1 MSMLFGLLASSG
13 DVYLLIKIYFIFNV
27 LDHILFVVTMSVK
40 VKTFKRN
47 RFLTWKICFDI
58 PSGIKYVISFQC

>member
-1 MSMLFGLLASSG
+1 MSMLFGLLALSS
-13 DVYLLIKIYFIFNV
+13 DVYLHIKIYFIFNV
-27 LDHILFVVTMSVK
+27 SDHILFVVTMS